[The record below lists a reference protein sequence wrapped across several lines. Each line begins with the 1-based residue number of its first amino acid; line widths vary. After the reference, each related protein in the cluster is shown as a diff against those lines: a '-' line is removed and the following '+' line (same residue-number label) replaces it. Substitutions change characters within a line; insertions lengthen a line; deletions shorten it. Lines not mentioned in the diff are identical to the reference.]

1 MKKLE
6 NLKLK
11 VNAKVLNA
19 SEMKMLRG
27 GSVWCHC
34 VNDQGYGLEASSC
47 SDCPSKCSNLGGV
60 QNCNYVV

>member
-34 VNDQGYGLEASSC
+34 LGESGEGHPAAKC
-47 SDCPSKCSNLGGV
+47 SDCPFMCSNGV
-60 QNCNYVV
+60 QNCNYVA

>member
-34 VNDQGYGLEASSC
+34 LGDSGEGRSATKC
-47 SDCPSKCSNLGGV
+47 SDCPSICSNGV
-60 QNCNYVV
+60 QNCNYVA